1 MATADNFYPGH
12 TGLISVTNAP
22 PEENI
27 PVTAAN
33 AADAADA
40 EKVVD
45 YANASITDLID

>member
-1 MATADNFYPGH
+1 MATADNFYPGQ
-12 TGLISVTNAP
+12 TGLISVINA

-27 PVTAAN
+27 PVTTATAN
-33 AADAADA
+33 PAEA

>member
-22 PEENI
+22 EENI
-27 PVTAAN
+27 PVTTAN
-33 AADAADA
+33 AADA